1 MYVLNMEDPLPT
13 LTISS
18 YISNLQKSEAGCLLQ
33 SEACSLTICSSQ
45 ERQSFISDLEG

>member
-33 SEACSLTICSSQ
+33 SEACSSQ
-45 ERQSFISDLEG
+45 ERQSFISALEG